1 MLGPQNGS
9 QIHDNWVYN
18 QHTASSGALYPDE
31 GSAYSTW
38 KHNVVTDIGNSE
50 WLHLW
55 TGASVQPWISRH
67 GIRWHRH
74 LNSSLRR
81 SIGSIHNVTVQ
92 ENYADTKVFVNRGTN
107 CPMVDNTIFTP
118 GHPPAAAIKIM
129 NASGVNSTNPFLP
142 RL

>member
-38 KHNVVTDIGNSE
+38 THNVVTDIGTSE

-55 TGASVQPWISRH
+55 TGAHANAREHSV
-67 GIRWHRH
+67 
-74 LNSSLRR
+74 LVLSS
-81 SIGSIHNVTVQ
+81 
-92 ENYADTKVFVNRGTN
+92 N
-107 CPMVDNTIFTP
+107 CLTAHIVPAIEQDRFT
-118 GHPPAAAIKIM
+118 
-129 NASGVNSTNPFLP
+129 T
-142 RL
+142 